1 MQEQFIGRA
10 AHGPA
15 SKHPTL
21 PLWFCRGDMD
31 QRFFVMQVRF
41 NPSLIEPT
49 DGRSLLA
56 SEWGGLM
63 QICG

>member
-21 PLWFCRGDMD
+21 PLLFSAYDLEQHSFGPKGLD
-31 QRFFVMQVRF
+31 QRGQS
-41 NPSLIEPT
+41 NLIPT
-49 DGRSLLA
+49 AQGWWIKLL
-56 SEWGGLM
+56 
-63 QICG
+63 